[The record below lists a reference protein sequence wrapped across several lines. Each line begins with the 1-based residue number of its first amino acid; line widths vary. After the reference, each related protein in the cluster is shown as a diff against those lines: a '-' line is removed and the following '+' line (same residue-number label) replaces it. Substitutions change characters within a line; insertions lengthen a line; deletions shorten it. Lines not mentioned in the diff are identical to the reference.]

1 MSNPFGT
8 ILRHWRGIRRHSQLS
23 LACETGLSARH
34 ISFLETGRSRP
45 SRNSILTLAR
55 SLDMPKPSVNTA
67 MLAAGFA
74 PEYPSFDLGDSDLV
88 PMMEALQ
95 TILDNHGPLPAIV
108 IDGEWQIVGGNKA
121 AMQMMQILPFNGSL
135 CTIDALLND
144 DPTDPVFLNWDTIA
158 SWTVLRLQAEAARAG
173 GEGPLMDL
181 QTRLMSDPRL
191 TGKDLTTV
199 ADGKPFLML
208 ELRHAGQALSLFT
221 MLAEFGTA
229 QDITM
234 SERRIELFF
243 AADVETK
250 SFFENLSDS

>member
-1 MSNPFGT
+1 M
-8 ILRHWRGIRRHSQLS
+8 
-23 LACETGLSARH
+23 
-34 ISFLETGRSRP
+34 
-45 SRNSILTLAR
+45 
-55 SLDMPKPSVNTA
+55 
-67 MLAAGFA
+67 
-74 PEYPSFDLGDSDLV
+74 
-88 PMMEALQ
+88 
-95 TILDNHGPLPAIV
+95 
-108 IDGEWQIVGGNKA
+108 
-121 AMQMMQILPFNGSL
+121 
-135 CTIDALLND
+135 
-144 DPTDPVFLNWDTIA
+144 
-158 SWTVLRLQAEAARAG
+158 RLQAEAARAG

-199 ADGKPFLML
+199 ADRKPFLTL
-208 ELRHAGQALSLFT
+208 ELRHAGQTLSLFT